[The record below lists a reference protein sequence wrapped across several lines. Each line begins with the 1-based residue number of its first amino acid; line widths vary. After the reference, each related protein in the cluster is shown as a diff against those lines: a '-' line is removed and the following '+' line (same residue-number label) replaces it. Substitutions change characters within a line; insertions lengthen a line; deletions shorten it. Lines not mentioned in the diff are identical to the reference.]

1 MTPAGPHSI
10 RLTNEPLSVADA
22 VEFVRDEAAGAVDL
36 FIGTTR
42 RYTAG
47 RETSSLS
54 YEAYD
59 EMAHAEMHRL
69 AMECAAAWPIV
80 RIAFHHRTG
89 TVAVGEASVVIA
101 VSSAHRDAA
110 FEACRFL
117 IERLKVDV
125 PIWKRES
132 FSDGADEWVKP
143 AG

>member
-1 MTPAGPHSI
+1 MTPVGSHSI
-10 RLTNEPLSVADA
+10 RITNQPLSVQDA
-22 VEFVRDEAAGAVDL
+22 VEFVRDEAAGAVNV

-42 RYTAG
+42 RFTAH
-47 RETSSLS
+47 RETVSLS

-59 EMAHAEMHRL
+59 EMALNEMHRL
-69 AMECAAAWPIV
+69 AAECTAGWPIV
-80 RIAFHHRTG
+80 RIALHHRTG

-117 IERLKVDV
+117 IERLKNDV
-125 PIWKRES
+125 PIWKREL
-132 FSDGADEWVKP
+132 FSDGTEEWVKP